1 MKKRKI
7 FLSIILGTI
16 LLFSNIVLAKNSLP
30 DASNSFY
37 IYDEANIIDK
47 EVENYI
53 VKTNEVLY
61 KKTGAQVVIATVE
74 NLNDLDV
81 REYANLL
88 FEKWGIGS
96 SEYDNGVLILV
107 SPKDRELWI
116 EIGYGLEG
124 VLPDGKVG
132 RIRDEQIFPYFKEGN
147 YSEGVLRGFNSILN
161 AIEEEYN
168 VDLERE
174 EISESYYY
182 DYNEEDEGSGE
193 IGIFNTLTKI
203 LIIIGIIIFLFI
215 DFRFFNGWL
224 TYSILRGARFSG
236 GFNDDNNNK
245 GGGGS
250 SGGGGAGGKW

>member
-1 MKKRKI
+1 MKKKN
-7 FLSIILGTI
+7 ILILITLMTI
-16 LLFSNIVLAKNSLP
+16 LFFSNIVLAKNSLP
-30 DASNSFY
+30 DASNNFY
-37 IYDEANIIDK
+37 VYDEANIIDK

-61 KKTGAQVVIATVE
+61 KKTGAQVVIAIVE
-74 NLNDLDV
+74 DLNDLDI

-96 SEYDNGVLILV
+96 SKYDNGVLILI

-132 RIRDEQIFPYFKEGN
+132 RIRNEQIFPYFKKGN

-161 AIEEEYN
+161 AIEEEYR

-174 EISESYYY
+174 KISESYYY
-182 DYNEEDEGSGE
+182 DYNEEEGSGE
-193 IGIFNTLTKI
+193 FGIFDTFIKI

-224 TYSILRGARFSG
+224 TYSILRNIRFSG
-236 GFNDDNNNK
+236 GFNDSDNNR